1 MKWNVPNAFSIL
13 RAVLAPLFLALI
25 LSEEPTAIFIAVCV
39 FAAAAFTDYLD
50 GWIARRLQAVSAWG
64 VFFDPLADKVLT
76 STAFIAF
83 ALLEFVPWWMVL
95 IVLLRDVLMTLLRM
109 YADSVSQ
116 PVVTSRSAK
125 LKTFLQ
131 MAFIIYVLAMYM
143 LMQMKLHAFTS
154 DIAAAAMN
162 TTAIYVGMLVI
173 TAITF
178 WTGVEYYFDNRE
190 LIERLCRRG
199 VKA

>member
-13 RAVLAPLFLALI
+13 RAVLSPLFLVLI
-25 LSEEPTAIFIAVCV
+25 LSTDGTAVFLGVCV
-39 FAAAAFTDYLD
+39 FIAAAITDYLD
-50 GWIARRLQAVSAWG
+50 GWTARKLKAVSAWG

-83 ALLEFVPWWMVL
+83 GLLDFIPWWMIVV
-95 IVLLRDVLMTLLRM
+95 VLLRDILMTLLRM
-109 YADSVSQ
+109 YADSVAQ

-131 MAFIIYVLAMYM
+131 MTYIIYVLVMYM
-143 LMQMKLHAFTS
+143 
-154 DIAAAAMN
+154 IAHLRISPLLSAIAQAA
-162 TTAIYVGMLVI
+162 IDPVVVYVGMLAI

-178 WTGVEYYFDNRE
+178 WTGVEYYFDNRV
-190 LIERLCRRG
+190 LVERLCRRN

>member
-1 MKWNVPNAFSIL
+1 MKWNVPNAFSIM

-25 LSEEPTAIFIAVCV
+25 LSEEPTAVFIAVCV
-39 FAAAAFTDYLD
+39 FIAAAFTDYLD
-50 GWIARRLQAVSAWG
+50 GWTARKFQEVSAWG

-83 ALLEFVPWWMVL
+83 VLLGFIPWWMVVV
-95 IVLLRDVLMTLLRM
+95 VLLRDVLMTLLRM
-109 YADSVSQ
+109 YADSVAQ

-131 MAFIIYVLAMYM
+131 MAYIIYVLTMYM
-143 LMQMKLHAFTS
+143 FTHMKLSSTIS
-154 DIAAAAMN
+154 SIATAAMHP
-162 TTAIYVGMLVI
+162 IVVYIGMLIVTI
-173 TAITF
+173 ITF

-199 VKA
+199 AKA